1 MNTTPSNTR
10 LATMLVVGVLLLP
23 IVVGVGVV
31 WYVLAQPQA
40 EAAAVT
46 LRVETPERVTEG
58 DTVEMAVEVH
68 NATDRPVSLVGI
80 DLSGGYLDGFV
91 LIRTEP
97 PYVAEEEGPV
107 FRGFDYNLPIPAGEA
122 VRVVFRMQAVA
133 AGDYAGDVDARLTG
147 STGLLTARVQTAVTP
162 PGSES
167 GAGTTDPDDDPI
179 IIQPSEN

>member
-1 MNTTPSNTR
+1 
-10 LATMLVVGVLLLP
+10 MLVVGVLLLP

-40 EAAAVT
+40 EAAVIT
-46 LRVETPERVTEG
+46 MRVETPERLVEG
-58 DTVEMAVEVH
+58 DTVEMAVTLH
-68 NATDRPVSLVGI
+68 NATDRPVTLVGI

-97 PYVAEEEGPV
+97 AYVAEEEGPV
-107 FRGFDYNLPIPAGEA
+107 FRGFDYNLALPARGD

-133 AGDYAGDVDARLTG
+133 AGEYAGDIDARLTG
-147 STGLLTARVQTAVTP
+147 STGLLTTRVQTAVAA
-162 PGSES
+162 PGSE
-167 GAGTTDPDDDPI
+167 GGPGTTDPDDDPI